1 VFEAFCREKLGPLAL
16 RLALGVFCF
25 YSGYLKIMAAGGTAW
40 YPGMPM
46 TWQVILS
53 WGEFCA
59 GVAILLGFRCR
70 IAAAIVL
77 AITVGMLLW
86 IHGWR
91 VFRLQIRDLEMVFLF
106 LLSGLALLLVGAG
119 GLSLDARM
127 LGKIPGRK

>member
-1 VFEAFCREKLGPLAL
+1 MFEAFCREKLGPLAL